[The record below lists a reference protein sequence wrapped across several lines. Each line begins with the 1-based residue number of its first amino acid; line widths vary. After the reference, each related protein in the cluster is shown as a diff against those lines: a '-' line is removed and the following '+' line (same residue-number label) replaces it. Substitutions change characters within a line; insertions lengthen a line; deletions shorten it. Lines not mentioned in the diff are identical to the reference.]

1 MSSPQG
7 SAFLGHVAAAG
18 AAAAAVA
25 DSPRIVRSE
34 LSVSNKRGISRGR
47 KARVSRDPSEEFFH
61 HRSALTF
68 STRVSG
74 SHAYDAEDPRV
85 VFVGGVPYDLSANAV
100 SDDFESTFGSVMDVR
115 LVPHRKGKDGEHKGY
130 GFVTFA
136 VESTALSARDAGKI
150 TLGGGVVVQIGRAE
164 KGVGRFSDDRSST
177 TTATSV
183 ESGLSE
189 AASFH
194 SYLLARNGGYPTS
207 PESASGSESGSRA
220 RVSARGT
227 ASGPGSARGGRG
239 GRRGAGGS
247 QSSSRDGGSSR
258 DGSDAAFDRRANKH
272 ASGVA
277 GGGGGRRHG
286 GRRQSGGPRGNR
298 PPLPN
303 PRANA
308 NEGSTAFR
316 DAYWMFRERLEYG
329 YAFATALR
337 DFYESHGLTP
347 PAAQIGGGATI
358 PGPPEGPEGPGPDDV
373 LISGGV
379 FPAVVEAAAP
389 PFASAPSASAAASR
403 SDVGAREAFVG
414 GLPMDTRDH
423 DLVWFFS
430 HWGAVEGARV
440 MHDVHTG
447 VSRQFGF
454 VRFAETRAAN
464 AVKALNVVH
473 FTDGT
478 PVEVGDV
485 SRAPLKSSV
494 SGAGRGAGTARSSDL
509 SDVTAALASAKLGPA
524 QKLGPDPP
532 PGAEDVAKTT
542 LRVRRGEALAPV
554 DVVSLAKISEA
565 SSGAGTPGGAGSSG
579 ASTPDTAFGATA
591 GGSPASPGGA
601 KTELSASPPTVLR
614 RRAA

>member
-1 MSSPQG
+1 MSNNR
-7 SAFLGHVAAAG
+7 
-18 AAAAAVA
+18 
-25 DSPRIVRSE
+25 RIS
-34 LSVSNKRGISRGR
+34 GGP
-47 KARVSRDPSEEFFH
+47 KARASRDQSDEFFH
-61 HRSALTF
+61 HRSALTS
-68 STRVSG
+68 STRASG
-74 SHAYDAEDPRV
+74 SRAYDAEDPRV

-100 SDDFESTFGSVMDVR
+100 SDEFESTFGSVMDVR

-177 TTATSV
+177 TTAASI

-207 PESASGSESGSRA
+207 SESASGSESG
-220 RVSARGT
+220 
-227 ASGPGSARGGRG
+227 
-239 GRRGAGGS
+239 
-247 QSSSRDGGSSR
+247 SR

-272 ASGVA
+272 TSGVA
-277 GGGGGRRHG
+277 GSGGGRRHG

-316 DAYWMFRERLEYG
+316 DAYWMFREQLEYG
-329 YAFATALR
+329 YAFESALR
-337 DFYESHGLTP
+337 DFYESHGLIGAG
-347 PAAQIGGGATI
+347 AAIPSAI
-358 PGPPEGPEGPGPDDV
+358 PGHPEGPGPTDGV

-379 FPAVVEAAAP
+379 FPAAAAAAAS
-389 PFASAPSASAAASR
+389 PFASAPSASAAASP

-414 GLPMDTRDH
+414 GLPMDTEDR

-430 HWGAVEGARV
+430 RWGAVEGARV
-440 MHDVHTG
+440 MYDVHTG
-447 VSRQFGF
+447 VSRRFGF

-464 AVKALNVVH
+464 AVKALKVVH
-473 FTDGT
+473 FADGT

-485 SRAPLKSSV
+485 SRATLKSSV
-494 SGAGRGAGTARSSDL
+494 SGAGRGAGTARSSDPSDL
-509 SDVTAALASAKLGPA
+509 SAALASAKLGPDA
-524 QKLGPDPP
+524 P
-532 PGAEDVAKTT
+532 PGAEDDAKTT
-542 LRVRRGEALAPV
+542 LRVRRGEALAPLA
-554 DVVSLAKISEA
+554 VVSSAEISEA
-565 SSGAGTPGGAGSSG
+565 SFGAGTPGGAGSSG
-579 ASTPDTAFGATA
+579 ASTPDTDFGETA

>member
-1 MSSPQG
+1 MASGRHARELPTGRAWELWQKDVLATG

-194 SYLLARNGGYPTS
+194 SYLLAGGGYPTS

-239 GRRGAGGS
+239 GRRGAAAPSLLRATADLRGTVPTPLSTDERTNTRRRRGRWRR
-247 QSSSRDGGSSR
+247 SSARRSSAEWRTQREPPAAPEPSRER
-258 DGSDAAFDRRANKH
+258 ERRLDR
-272 ASGVA
+272 VP
-277 GGGGGRRHG
+277 RRV
-286 GRRQSGGPRGNR
+286 
-298 PPLPN
+298 LDV
-303 PRANA
+303 PRAA
-308 NEGSTAFR
+308 GVRVRVR
-316 DAYWMFRERLEYG
+316 DRAARL
-329 YAFATALR
+329 LR
-337 DFYESHGLTP
+337 KPRPTP

-389 PFASAPSASAAASR
+389 PFASARERLRRRVSVPTS
-403 SDVGAREAFVG
+403 AREAFVG

-447 VSRQFGF
+447 VSRRFGF

-494 SGAGRGAGTARSSDL
+494 SGAGRARE
-509 SDVTAALASAKLGPA
+509 P
-524 QKLGPDPP
+524 
-532 PGAEDVAKTT
+532 
-542 LRVRRGEALAPV
+542 RG
-554 DVVSLAKISEA
+554 
-565 SSGAGTPGGAGSSG
+565 
-579 ASTPDTAFGATA
+579 
-591 GGSPASPGGA
+591 
-601 KTELSASPPTVLR
+601 PPTCPM
-614 RRAA
+614 

>member
-1 MSSPQG
+1 M
-7 SAFLGHVAAAG
+7 
-18 AAAAAVA
+18 
-25 DSPRIVRSE
+25 
-34 LSVSNKRGISRGR
+34 SNKRGVSGGS
-47 KARVSRDPSEEFFH
+47 KARASRDPSEEFFH
-61 HRSALTF
+61 HRSALMS
-68 STRVSG
+68 STRASR

-164 KGVGRFSDDRSST
+164 KGIGRFSDDRSST
-177 TTATSV
+177 TTAASI

-207 PESASGSESGSRA
+207 PESASGSESGSRGA
-220 RVSARGT
+220 SARGT

-258 DGSDAAFDRRANKH
+258 DGSNAAFDRRANKH
-272 ASGVA
+272 TSGVA
-277 GGGGGRRHG
+277 DSGGGRRHG

-329 YAFATALR
+329 YAFETALR

-347 PAAQIGGGATI
+347 PATQIGAGAPI
-358 PGPPEGPEGPGPDDV
+358 PGPPGGPGPDGV

-379 FPAVVEAAAP
+379 FPAVVAAAAP
-389 PFASAPSASAAASR
+389 PFASAPSASAAASP

-447 VSRQFGF
+447 VSRRFGF

-473 FTDGT
+473 FADGT

-485 SRAPLKSSV
+485 SRAPLMSSV

-509 SDVTAALASAKLGPA
+509 SDLSAALASAKLGPA
-524 QKLGPDPP
+524 QKLGPNPP
-532 PGAEDVAKTT
+532 PGAEDDAKTT
-542 LRVRRGEALAPV
+542 LRARRGEAFAPLA
-554 DVVSLAKISEA
+554 VVSSAEISGP
-565 SSGAGTPGGAGSSG
+565 SSGAATPGG
-579 ASTPDTAFGATA
+579 ASTPDTDFGATV

-614 RRAA
+614 RRAT

>member
-1 MSSPQG
+1 M
-7 SAFLGHVAAAG
+7 
-18 AAAAAVA
+18 
-25 DSPRIVRSE
+25 
-34 LSVSNKRGISRGR
+34 SNKRGVSGGP
-47 KARVSRDPSEEFFH
+47 KARASRDPSEEFFH
-61 HRSALTF
+61 HRSALMS
-68 STRVSG
+68 STCASR

-100 SDDFESTFGSVMDVR
+100 SDAFESTFGSVMDVR

-177 TTATSV
+177 TTAASI

-207 PESASGSESGSRA
+207 PESASGSESGSRGA
-220 RVSARGT
+220 SARGT

-247 QSSSRDGGSSR
+247 RSSSRDGSGGSSR
-258 DGSDAAFDRRANKH
+258 DGSDAAHDRRANKH
-272 ASGVA
+272 TTRGVGND
-277 GGGGGRRHG
+277 GGSQCRRHG
-286 GRRQSGGPRGNR
+286 GRRQSGGTARGNR

-303 PRANA
+303 RTLPNA
-308 NEGSTAFR
+308 NEGSGSTAFR

-329 YAFATALR
+329 YAFESALR
-337 DFYESHGLTP
+337 DFYESHGFLMP
-347 PAAQIGGGATI
+347 PATQIGAIGAGAAIPMTI
-358 PGPPEGPEGPGPDDV
+358 PGGPVGPDGV

-379 FPAVVEAAAP
+379 FPAAAAAAAP
-389 PFASAPSASAAASR
+389 PPYASAPPPPPASAAASP

-447 VSRQFGF
+447 VSRRFGF

-473 FTDGT
+473 FADGT

-485 SRAPLKSSV
+485 SRAPLMSSV

-509 SDVTAALASAKLGPA
+509 SDLSAALASAKLGPA
-524 QKLGPDPP
+524 QKLGPNPP
-532 PGAEDVAKTT
+532 PGAEDDAKTT
-542 LRVRRGEALAPV
+542 LRARRGEAFAPLA
-554 DVVSLAKISEA
+554 VVPSAEIA
-565 SSGAGTPGGAGSSG
+565 GGSSGAGTPGGA
-579 ASTPDTAFGATA
+579 STPDTDFGANV

-601 KTELSASPPTVLR
+601 KTERSASPPTVLR
-614 RRAA
+614 RRAT